1 MFSTKFTW
9 YIPEYLDSIIP
20 CHYPTKIIN
29 NLNPFQNCLKLPLK
43 ESVFKNKLVNRKNE
57 TMILIFHWITALV
70 YSIDKPWK
78 IIRSWKS
85 SWKMSEMKWKCRVKS
100 NRLFLNLISQSNHLI
115 LQVLSQKKVSSENF
129 SSALLRK
136 TPNLVI
142 YHWKECS
149 WGAKLRCPLQTLTHA
164 HLISHSNL
172 IYWFHSRIK
181 NFMQHSQYKKNCFC
195 KSRWRKKFPQG
206 PPIFLSYQFIFLKP

>member
-20 CHYPTKIIN
+20 CHYPKKIIN
-29 NLNPFQNCLKLPLK
+29 NLNPFQNCLKLLLK

-136 TPNLVI
+136 NPNLVI

-149 WGAKLRCPLQTLTHA
+149 WGAKLRCPLKTLTHA
-164 HLISHSNL
+164 NLISHSNL
-172 IYWFHSRIK
+172 ICWFHSRIK
-181 NFMQHSQYKKNCFC
+181 NFMQHSQYKKTVSARARKEKSFHRGHQFFC
-195 KSRWRKKFPQG
+195 HISLYF
-206 PPIFLSYQFIFLKP
+206 